1 MKRNNINKP
10 RTTIF
15 VFRNFLAIVIFVSIL
30 FSFSCN
36 KQKHIVKNNIV
47 DSTKLQTCKID
58 RRPPRPLINEMW
70 KNEFKF
76 EWLSAKIDCE
86 ATQDSSKFI
95 FDVSV
100 RIRKDSVIWLIVTD
114 PVIGIPI
121 ARLFITRDSV
131 KFIQKLPEE
140 KCFRGNFSFLSQL
153 LQTEIDFEMIQS
165 LLIGNS
171 VSFYQEEEKLNA
183 SINHSECSYT
193 LSTVRKRKLK
203 KVLST
208 PNTPPT
214 DPLQT
219 ISLDPISFKIL
230 NILFID
236 DQNKTISA
244 KYGDFT
250 LEDSMPYPHKVEFYA
265 RGAKSSA
272 QLGIKIHRIKLNQPL
287 EFPFNIPQNCPSI
300 ITNTDSQ
307 IQKPKPPQNG
317 KR

>member
-1 MKRNNINKP
+1 MMTNHLPNLLGQRHWFQFWSLAVGPIVNEFSTRPIRLILERDKGIEPFPQPMLNNSMKTSICQQCSKLFNVTPGSYGKFCSLSCG
-10 RTTIF
+10 TT
-15 VFRNFLAIVIFVSIL
+15 FRNKIKLEKI
-30 FSFSCN
+30 
-36 KQKHIVKNNIV
+36 K
-47 DSTKLQTCKID
+47 TKYKL
-58 RRPPRPLINEMW
+58 
-70 KNEFKF
+70 
-76 EWLSAKIDCE
+76 
-86 ATQDSSKFI
+86 
-95 FDVSV
+95 
-100 RIRKDSVIWLIVTD
+100 D
-114 PVIGIPI
+114 PV
-121 ARLFITRDSV
+121 RC
-131 KFIQKLPEE
+131 
-140 KCFRGNFSFLSQL
+140 KCC
-153 LQTEIDFEMIQS
+153 QTEIDFEMIQS

-193 LSTVRKRKLK
+193 LSTIRKRKLK

-250 LEDSMPYPHKVEFYA
+250 LEDSMPYPHKVDFYA

-287 EFPFNIPQNCPSI
+287 EFPFNIPPNCPSI